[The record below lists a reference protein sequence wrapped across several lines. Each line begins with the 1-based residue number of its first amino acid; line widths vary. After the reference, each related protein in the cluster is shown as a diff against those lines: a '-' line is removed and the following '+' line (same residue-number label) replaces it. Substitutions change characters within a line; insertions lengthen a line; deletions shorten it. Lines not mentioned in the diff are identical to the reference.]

1 MYHFTFDFSKGIA
14 RVQHPA
20 EISKDSDKCDSI
32 KRFWFSV
39 LMVVYV
45 KVSKGT

>member
-20 EISKDSDKCDSI
+20 ETSKDLGQMQQYQKI
-32 KRFWFSV
+32 
-39 LMVVYV
+39 LI
-45 KVSKGT
+45 